1 MTRKKRR
8 AVVPRK
14 LTRKETSRAKR
25 EAQVNRWLITGAV
38 AIGVLVITVL
48 AYGYISEVVIAARRP
63 VALVNGVP
71 IRNAQLEARVRYQQ
85 LLTGQETTP
94 EYVAFIRRGV
104 LNQMAQ
110 EELVR
115 QEAERLGLSVATE
128 DVDRAIEE
136 FLGFDRDADSGET
149 YPVAGPVT
157 QTGETTPAEGAEDDY
172 PARYANLV
180 QQVLNPSGL
189 GVEGFRAIVETSL
202 LAEAVRS
209 EITRDLP
216 DTADQVRIRYL
227 AFPLEAEA
235 EAGRTLERLAEGEDW
250 DAIVEELE
258 AAEDSPVYANEL
270 EWRTE
275 SYMAEDLGTEIA
287 EALFA
292 APVGVY
298 PEPLV
303 GLSGRYYLIEVLE
316 REEDRALDE
325 DQLQRER
332 DVAFQQWLTDQME
345 GVEFLEEAPAETL
358 PVP

>member
-1 MTRKKRR
+1 MTRKKRKTV
-8 AVVPRK
+8 APRR

-25 EAQVNRWLITGAV
+25 EAQMNRWLITGAV
-38 AIGVLVITVL
+38 AVGVLVITVL
-48 AYGYISEVVIAARRP
+48 AYGYISEVVIAGRQP

-85 LLTGQETTP
+85 LLSGQETTP

-104 LNQMAQ
+104 LNQMVQ

-115 QEAERLGLSVATE
+115 QEAARLGLSVAAE

-149 YPVAGPVT
+149 FPVAGPVT
-157 QTGETTPAEGAEDDY
+157 ETGETTPTEGAEDDY
-172 PARYANLV
+172 PARYANFV
-180 QQVLNPSGL
+180 QQILNPSGL
-189 GVEGFRAIVETSL
+189 GVEGFRTIVETSL

-227 AFPLEAEA
+227 AFPLEAEE
-235 EAGRTLERLAEGEDW
+235 EAGSTLERLAEGEEW
-250 DAIVEELE
+250 ETLVEELE
-258 AAEDSPVYANEL
+258 VAEDSAVYANEL

-275 SYMAEDLGTEIA
+275 SYLAEDLGTEIA
-287 EALFA
+287 EAVFV
-292 APVGVY
+292 APLGVY
-298 PEPLV
+298 PEPLL
-303 GLSGRYYLIEVLE
+303 GISGRYYLIEVLE
-316 REEDRALDE
+316 REEGRALDE

-332 DVAFQQWLTDQME
+332 DIAFQQWLTEQTE
-345 GVEFLEEAPAETL
+345 AVEFLEEAPEETL
-358 PVP
+358 LVP